1 MNKFYRKASI
11 ETMKKNKE
19 LYEKN
24 YSKEIEWF
32 KSNLDEI
39 KNNKFLMDMYIIL
52 ITGSRKISEKML
64 DSIHK
69 SMNNPMYD
77 KIRKIERMETIK
89 PIMEK
94 INLIYNIVF
103 ETDKEKNQYYRD
115 NFSALNFVESI
126 KKQLESK
133 GKLSEKQMLGL
144 NKIYKRYTK
153 KK

>member
-1 MNKFYRKASI
+1 MNKFYKKASI
-11 ETMKKNKE
+11 ETMTKNKE
-19 LYEKN
+19 LYKKN

-32 KSNLDEI
+32 KSNLNEI
-39 KNNKFLMDMYIIL
+39 KSNNFLMDMYLIL
-52 ITGSRKISEKML
+52 ITGSRKISPKML

-94 INLIYNIVF
+94 INLIHNIVF
-103 ETDKEKNQYYRD
+103 EADKEKNQYYRD

-133 GKLSEKQMLGL
+133 GKLSEKQMGSL